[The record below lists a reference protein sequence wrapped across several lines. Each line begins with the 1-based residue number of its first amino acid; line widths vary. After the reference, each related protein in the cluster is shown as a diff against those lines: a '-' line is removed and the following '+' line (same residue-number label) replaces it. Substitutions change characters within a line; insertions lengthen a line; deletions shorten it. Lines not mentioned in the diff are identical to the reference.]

1 MLDDLED
8 ADRDISRWR
17 RGDGVWSLRVV
28 WCFLDMGGA
37 VGDVVDV
44 GKQGVGCEAG

>member
-1 MLDDLED
+1 MPDDLRPGYFALE
-8 ADRDISRWR
+8 A
-17 RGDGVWSLRVV
+17 RGRGVVNRVV